1 MKKDTRTVLITFSA
15 IILSLYVGSMSYFE
29 RVYTDETA
37 EALAAQKVA
46 SFLALERERKEML
59 RAAELIRQQ
68 EVARQLAIGQS
79 VLNQQTQSSTT
90 QQVAYVPQTQ
100 VYVPSVVVEP
110 KPAVATPAPEPVVIK
125 PSRKTRAS

>member
-15 IILSLYVGSMSYFE
+15 IILSLYIGSMSYFE

-37 EALAAQKVA
+37 DALAAQKVA

-59 RAAELIRQQ
+59 RVA
-68 EVARQLAIGQS
+68 EVARQQALTQS
-79 VLNQQTQSSTT
+79 VLNQQTKSSTT

-100 VYVPSVVVEP
+100 VYVPPVVVEP
-110 KPAVATPAPEPVVIK
+110 KPVVATPAPEPVVIK